1 MTKQYGFFE
10 QLAIGEAY
18 ERRLDEHFR
27 QALEIAAIM
36 PATRMQQ
43 SAGID
48 RIWHLKDGRLTTV
61 EYKADD
67 KAGRTGNAFV
77 ETISVDTTNKPGWAV
92 ASTAMLLA
100 YLVTEPETIYLI
112 AMDRLR
118 AELPRWQRQYRTT
131 YAQNDGY
138 RTHGVLV
145 PLVEFERIAAKV
157 W

>member
-1 MTKQYGFFE
+1 MTTYKFRD

-18 ERRLDEHFR
+18 ERRLDEHFQ
-27 QALEIAAIM
+27 QALNISRIERASRA
-36 PATRMQQ
+36 QQ

-48 RIWHLKDGRLTTV
+48 RIWHTRTGAAITV

-77 ETISVDTTNKPGWAV
+77 ETVSVDTANKPGWAM
-92 ASTAMLLA
+92 ASTAQMLA
-100 YLVTEPETIYLI
+100 YMVTQPEETIYLI
-112 AMDRLR
+112 EMTALR
-118 AELPRWQRQYRTT
+118 AQLPRWKRQYRTT

-138 RTHGVLV
+138 RTYGILV
-145 PLVEFERIAAKV
+145 PLDEFERIAREV